1 VKQLDLQQQNQIAQ
15 ARVSI
20 YIRRRTACWSVPP
33 RNSCSTTVALVM
45 AMVKPTIA
53 RLASR
58 IKALFEVLLVKSSRL
73 SAARVIAYAAA
84 LVLSTAG
91 AEPARSQV
99 SLEHKTQNVIFVM
112 IDGLRWQELFNG
124 AEESLMDKKNGK
136 VKNEPALKKTYW
148 RATAEERRE
157 ALMPFVWEVVAKQG
171 QIFGNRDK
179 GSDAYVTNHMF
190 FSYPGY
196 NETLCGFPDDERI
209 HSNDNIPNPNV
220 TVLEWLKSRQGFDG
234 DIAAFGAW
242 DVIANVFN
250 PGRSHLTAN
259 AGYVPL
265 ALTPSTPELDL
276 VNHLKLETPR
286 VWPDEPFDAIPFYTA
301 VEYMKLKHPRILYIS
316 LGETDDW
323 AHAGQYTEYLDS
335 AHRVDAYLRAI
346 WELAQSIPEY
356 RGTTTLIFSPDH
368 GRGKAPKKWRDHGQ
382 KIPDSKYIWMAY
394 LGPDTQPLGERAK
407 IAPVAQSQ
415 IAATLAAF
423 LGQDYASTVPKAGKP
438 IADVLRH

>member
-1 VKQLDLQQQNQIAQ
+1 M
-15 ARVSI
+15 
-20 YIRRRTACWSVPP
+20 T
-33 RNSCSTTVALVM
+33 
-45 AMVKPTIA
+45 
-53 RLASR
+53 
-58 IKALFEVLLVKSSRL
+58 
-73 SAARVIAYAAA
+73 
-84 LVLSTAG
+84 
-91 AEPARSQV
+91 
-99 SLEHKTQNVIFVM
+99 
-112 IDGLRWQELFNG
+112 DGLRWQEVFNG
-124 AEESLMDKKNGK
+124 AEESLMTKQNGK
-136 VKNEPALKKTYW
+136 VKNEAALKQMYW
-148 RATAEERRE
+148 RDNAEQRRE
-157 ALMPFVWEVVAKQG
+157 ALMPFIWQVVAKQG

-220 TVLEWLKSRQGFDG
+220 TVLEWLKNRQRFDG

-242 DVIANVFN
+242 DVIANVFH
-250 PGRSHLTAN
+250 PERSHLTAN

-286 VWPDEPFDAIPFYTA
+286 VWDDEPFDAIPFYTA
-301 VEYMKLKHPRILYIS
+301 VEYMKLKHPRVLYIS

-346 WELAQSIPEY
+346 WELAQSMPEY
-356 RGTTTLIFSPDH
+356 RGTTTLMFSPDH

-382 KIPDSKYIWMAY
+382 RIPDSKYIWIAY

-407 IAPVAQSQ
+407 IAPVTQSQ
-415 IAATLAAF
+415 IAATLAAL
-423 LGQDYASTVPKAGKP
+423 LGQDYVAAVPKAGKP
-438 IADVLRH
+438 IADVLPH